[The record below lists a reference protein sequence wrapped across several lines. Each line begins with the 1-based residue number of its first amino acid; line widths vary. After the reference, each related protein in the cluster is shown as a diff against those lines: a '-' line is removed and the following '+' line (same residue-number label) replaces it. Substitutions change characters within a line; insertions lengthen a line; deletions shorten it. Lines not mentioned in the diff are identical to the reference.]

1 MDHCI
6 DEQII
11 TDLFSMQDL
20 KYQAFHSKLMPTIDS
35 EKVIGVRMPLLRN
48 YAQKL
53 SQNPDVEEYLTIL
66 PHTYYEENNL
76 HGLLIEKMKTYGE
89 IIDALDKFLPYVDN
103 WATCDMIA
111 PKIFKTHLPKLE
123 VKIKEWISSEH
134 TYTIRFGLNML
145 LKYYLDDAFKPEY
158 LDMAASV
165 DSEEYYVK
173 MMVAWYFATALAKQ
187 YEATIPY
194 IEQYRLKLWVH
205 NKTIQKAIESY
216 RITPIQKEYLRGL
229 KIKA

>member
-1 MDHCI
+1 MEHNI
-6 DEQII
+6 DKQII

-20 KYQAFHSKLMPTIDS
+20 KYQAFHSKLMPTVDT

-53 SQNPDVEEYLTIL
+53 TKNPAVGEYMDVL

-76 HGLLIEKMKTYGE
+76 HGLLIEKLKNYND

-111 PKIFKTHLPKLE
+111 PKIFKNHLPELE
-123 VKIKEWISSEH
+123 EKIKEWISSGH

-145 LKYYLDDAFKPEY
+145 LKYYLDDAFKSEY
-158 LDMAASV
+158 LGMAASV
-165 DSEEYYVK
+165 NSDEYYVK

-194 IEQYRLKLWVH
+194 IEQYRLKPWVH

-216 RITPIQKEYLRGL
+216 RIKPIQKEYLRGL
-229 KIKA
+229 KIKG

>member
-1 MDHCI
+1 MKHNI
-6 DEQII
+6 DKQII

-20 KYQAFHSKLMPTIDS
+20 KYQLFHSKLMPTVDS

-48 YAQKL
+48 YAKKL
-53 SQNPDVEEYLTIL
+53 VKNPDVEEYLKML

-76 HGLLIEKMKTYGE
+76 HGLVIEKMESYEE
-89 IIDALDKFLPYVDN
+89 IIDALDKFLSYVDN

-111 PKIFKTHLPKLE
+111 PKLFKMHLPELE
-123 VKIKEWISSEH
+123 VKIREWISSEH
-134 TYTIRFGLNML
+134 TYTIRFALNML

-165 DSEEYYVK
+165 ESEEYYVK

-194 IEQYRLKLWVH
+194 LEQYRLKPWTH
-205 NKTIQKAIESY
+205 NKTIQKSIESY
-216 RITPIQKEYLRGL
+216 RITANQKEYLRGL
-229 KIKA
+229 RNKG